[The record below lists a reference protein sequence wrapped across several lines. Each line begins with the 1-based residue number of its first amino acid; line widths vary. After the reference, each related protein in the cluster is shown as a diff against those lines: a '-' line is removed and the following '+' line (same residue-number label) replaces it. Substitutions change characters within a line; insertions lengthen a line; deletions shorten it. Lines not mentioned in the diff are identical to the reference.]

1 MMKNAFYIILKA
13 LFVLQIFCSDLDIS
27 HVGKLLD
34 KKAETN
40 YTNKPNTNTAQYLT
54 QSTFAC
60 SKLTIETLEQ
70 GVKYAQS

>member
-1 MMKNAFYIILKA
+1 MKNAFYIILKA

-40 YTNKPNTNTAQYLT
+40 YTNQIQILPN
-54 QSTFAC
+54 
-60 SKLTIETLEQ
+60 I
-70 GVKYAQS
+70 